1 MRTIFEKC
9 KLSGKAKAIDGALPA
24 GIIPELNAQPNA
36 RNNKKQPREELLEDS
51 YCPDNYSPIPTYNG
65 EPTYCI
71 EVTDTLISDT
81 FKQDFLLL

>member
-36 RNNKKQPREELLEDS
+36 RNNKKQPREELLEFS
-51 YCPDNYSPIPTYNG
+51 S
-65 EPTYCI
+65 
-71 EVTDTLISDT
+71 V
-81 FKQDFLLL
+81 